1 MALRPRAGVRRAR
14 PMRAA
19 ASFVRRRGESTP
31 WSFSDARVE
40 ALRRRARLPQRWK
53 KGSRALRNA
62 LQLRLQIDSRR
73 RLVCLNC

>member
-1 MALRPRAGVRRAR
+1 
-14 PMRAA
+14 MRAA
-19 ASFVRRRGESTP
+19 ASFVRARAQARREHSLVLC
-31 WSFSDARVE
+31 DARVE

-73 RLVCLNC
+73 RLGCLNC